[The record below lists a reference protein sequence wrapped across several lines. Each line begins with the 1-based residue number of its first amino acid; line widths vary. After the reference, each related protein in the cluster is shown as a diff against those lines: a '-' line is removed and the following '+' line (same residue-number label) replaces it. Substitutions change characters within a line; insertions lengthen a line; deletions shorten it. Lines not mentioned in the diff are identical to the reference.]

1 MNFIS
6 KLFLL
11 LIILVAGL
19 GFYLYKGMY
28 NFGASSPH
36 NKITEMVINESMEMS
51 VKNHAKDIIAP
62 ELDEQKMINEG
73 FVNYDAMCAMCHG
86 APGLPSSVLHK
97 GLYPKPPEL
106 YEEDDN
112 EWSDSEF
119 FWIIKNGIKMTG
131 MPAYGPTHSDE
142 ELWAIVSFL
151 RVLPKLS
158 GQDYKMLVE
167 KNKNSKDGHS
177 HDHGSDIEKSIK
189 LLLEERK
196 EEDIHIHKDG
206 SEHLH

>member
-1 MNFIS
+1 
-6 KLFLL
+6 LL
-11 LIILVAGL
+11 LIISVAGL

-62 ELDEQKMINEG
+62 ELGDQKMINEG

-106 YEEDDN
+106 YEEDN
-112 EWSDSEF
+112 EWSASEL
-119 FWIIKNGIKMTG
+119 FWITKNGIKMTG
-131 MPAYGPTHSDE
+131 MPAYDPTHSDE
-142 ELWAIVSFL
+142 ELWAIVAFL

-167 KNKNSKDGHS
+167 KNKNSEDGHS
-177 HDHGSDIEKSIK
+177 PNHGSDIEQSIK
-189 LLLEERK
+189 LLLEEKK
-196 EEDIHIHKDG
+196 EEDIYIHKDG
-206 SEHLH
+206 SEQLH